1 MATARRQASR
11 ANLVD
16 VTWLRKKW
24 GKPLKV
30 TRVNGVASKLAAV
43 SAELDALPSKFDKFL
58 FPPAGT
64 YLCRPIAGTTRV
76 GAHGHGIAIDIAAKP
91 AHYWLWSA
99 HRTSEPI
106 AYRNPIPYEIVE
118 IFERQGFIWGGTW
131 YHYDT
136 CTSSTALN
144 SWPLRPNP
152 YLSVAYHFSPP
163 LRLTAELVPQPLD
176 AIPARDFPT
185 SGTTPNR
192 RQQHERAR
200 LRLSSGIG
208 PAMVSTNSLCS
219 SIGMSSRACRATLRS
234 RSRARRFDTSVSAT
248 DPSSAGKRL
257 GDDVRCF
264 FGNHD
269 GGGVDVG
276 RGDRRHHRSV
286 DHA

>member
-1 MATARRQASR
+1 MRQVDGWHSVPGPTISKTCFFRPIRWAARAIHRAETLNSAPATRHSSTRCMATARRQASR

-16 VTWLRKKW
+16 VTWLPKKW

-43 SAELDALPSKFDKFL
+43 SAELYALPSKFDKFL

-106 AYRNPIPYEIVE
+106 AYRNSIPYEIVE

-163 LRLTAELVPQPLD
+163 LRLTAELIPQPLD

-185 SGTTPNR
+185 SGTTPNGASSTSGPGSGF
-192 RQQHERAR
+192 RQE
-200 LRLSSGIG
+200 
-208 PAMVSTNSLCS
+208 
-219 SIGMSSRACRATLRS
+219 
-234 RSRARRFDTSVSAT
+234 
-248 DPSSAGKRL
+248 
-257 GDDVRCF
+257 
-264 FGNHD
+264 
-269 GGGVDVG
+269 
-276 RGDRRHHRSV
+276 
-286 DHA
+286 